1 MNLANGIDTAEPGTA
16 AAISADIRDR
26 ADPALVRADR
36 VEQLYSQ
43 LPLGMAA
50 TIVIGVIAA
59 VELREGRFIE
69 LVLFWGGLLVL
80 VVVLH
85 GMLYFGYR
93 TDPRKVQNTAQWLR
107 WLGIGAFAAGAVWGF
122 AAAVFFPSHADERQV
137 FLAFLLA
144 GVISGG
150 IPMYAASWPVFA
162 AYAAAITLPFTYV
175 LATFGNRLFAEI
187 ALLIPLFYGVSVA
200 IAFRLNGVFL
210 AGYRL
215 RHAYQRQLIELQE
228 ARRQIEA
235 SGRKLALFAER
246 APIAVLELDSQGT
259 IHEVNHAAELLF
271 GYAADELTGRS
282 AKRLVKPKYHADFDR
297 EWGALIAKRAPVA
310 GVKVRNPRRDGID
323 VVCEWTVTPLVNPD
337 GQLISV
343 IAQGR
348 DITAQL
354 EAERMK
360 KEFTSTLSH
369 ELRTPLT
376 SIIGSLQLINA
387 GVLGDIPK
395 DVTELTEVAER
406 NGQRLLDLINDLLD
420 IEKIESGK
428 LTLVPE
434 VIRVDELVREAMVLN
449 KGFGDRFKVRFEP
462 RGELVT
468 REVTADRKRLLQVM
482 TNLLSNAAKF
492 SPEGEAVEITTEE
505 LGGHLRVGVH
515 DRGPGIPEAFRS
527 RIFGRFKPWP
537 FRCAPLSV
545 RRPVPAMMVIYCFR
559 DDVVLRLAVRRKAA
573 PVGRHAGV
581 FFTRS
586 HQCSPF
592 FDRVVRCRFS
602 SRRRSTFCSW
612 RFRFAMERSRCIWRS
627 SAIVLRRR
635 SVSSMM
641 YRSAWAT
648 ASQMSS

>member
-1 MNLANGIDTAEPGTA
+1 MNTLANGIDTAEPGTA

-43 LPLGMAA
+43 LPLGMVA

-59 VELREGRFIE
+59 FELREGRFIE
-69 LVLFWGGLLVL
+69 LVLFWGGLLAL

-93 TDPRKVQNTAQWLR
+93 SDPRKLQNTAQWLR

-246 APIAVLELDSQGT
+246 APIAVLELDAQGT
-259 IHEVNHAAELLF
+259 IHQVNHAAELLF
-271 GYAADELTGRS
+271 GYAADELIGHS
-282 AKRLVKPKYHADFDR
+282 AKRLVKPKYHADFER
-297 EWGALIAKRAPVA
+297 EWGAVIGNRAPVA

-387 GVLGDIPK
+387 GVLGEVPK
-395 DVTELTEVAER
+395 DVGELTEVAER
-406 NGQRLLDLINDLLD
+406 NGQRLLDLINDILD

-492 SPEGEAVEITTEE
+492 SPEGEVVEITTEE
-505 LGGHLRVGVH
+505 LAGQLRVGVH

-527 RIFGRFKPWP
+527 RIFGRFTQADSTATRHKGGTGLGLAICK
-537 FRCAPLSV
+537 RLV
-545 RRPVPAMMVIYCFR
+545 EMMQGRIGFQDR
-559 DDVVLRLAVRRKAA
+559 DGGGTTFWFEL
-573 PVGRHAGV
+573 PRHA
-581 FFTRS
+581 
-586 HQCSPF
+586 
-592 FDRVVRCRFS
+592 
-602 SRRRSTFCSW
+602 
-612 RFRFAMERSRCIWRS
+612 
-627 SAIVLRRR
+627 
-635 SVSSMM
+635 
-641 YRSAWAT
+641 
-648 ASQMSS
+648 